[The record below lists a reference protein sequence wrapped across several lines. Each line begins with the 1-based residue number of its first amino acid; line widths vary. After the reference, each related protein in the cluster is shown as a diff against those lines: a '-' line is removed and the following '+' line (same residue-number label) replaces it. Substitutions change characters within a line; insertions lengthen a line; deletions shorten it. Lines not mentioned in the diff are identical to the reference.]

1 MPNRKSEMTNE
12 TKNLIIGMF
21 KAGRKPFVIAKEL
34 NINRS
39 TVYKFRKRYKET
51 GSIENKGRTERPP
64 KWTKRDNNQLSVLV
78 EKNKKATV
86 RKIWRLFNEER
97 TATVCLETIRLK
109 LRSLGLIR
117 RSIKKSEFICRRNR
131 IKRIKFAKT
140 YMKWTAD
147 DWKKVIFSDESQFV
161 IEEPKRAKIW
171 RKSGEKYSHHDHN
184 ASSSQKNIRVM
195 VWGCI
200 TGSGIGSLT
209 QVKGAINSEK
219 YVSVLEDN
227 LIPVIA
233 EKYDWQSF
241 FSWRT
246 TQDLIRLLPPKH
258 TLKIGVFQK
267 LDGPLDLQTSNRL
280 RMSG

>member
-1 MPNRKSEMTNE
+1 MPNRKSEMTNK
-12 TKNLIIGMF
+12 TKNLIIGIF
-21 KAGRKPFVIAKEL
+21 KAGRKPSVIATEL

-39 TVYKFRKRYKET
+39 TVYKFLKRYKET
-51 GSIENKGRTERPP
+51 GSIQNKGRTGRLP
-64 KWTKRDNNQLSVLV
+64 KWTKRDNNQLLSVPV
-78 EKNKKATV
+78 KKNKKSTV
-86 RKIWRLFNEER
+86 RTIAIWRLFNEER

-109 LRSLGLIR
+109 LRGLGLIR
-117 RSIKKSEFICRRNR
+117 RCIKKSEFICRRNR

-171 RKSGEKYSHHDHN
+171 RKSGEKYCHHDHN

-195 VWGCI
+195 VWGCT

-209 QVKGAINSEK
+209 QVNGAINSGK

-227 LIPVIA
+227 VIPVMA
-233 EKYDWQSF
+233 EKYD
-241 FSWRT
+241 
-246 TQDLIRLLPPKH
+246 
-258 TLKIGVFQK
+258 
-267 LDGPLDLQTSNRL
+267 
-280 RMSG
+280 